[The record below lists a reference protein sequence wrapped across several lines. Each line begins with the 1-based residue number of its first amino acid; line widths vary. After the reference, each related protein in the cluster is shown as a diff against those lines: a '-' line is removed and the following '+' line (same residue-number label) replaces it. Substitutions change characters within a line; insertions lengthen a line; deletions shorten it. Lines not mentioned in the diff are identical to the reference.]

1 MAHAL
6 SDRERVVEYIKRETE
21 SAATFETDY
30 AEPCG
35 WRGNFVRI
43 NLKAVAEGKI
53 SAQTLADAFMA
64 SAIEVTEADLEA
76 WKCEWQDIER
86 AVMTLY
92 PTLEGLEEDSKAIA
106 QLLSVGKYVMHHSCH
121 YNAAYAPHYRIVSHK
136 EYEKLKIILK

>member
-1 MAHAL
+1 M
-6 SDRERVVEYIKRETE
+6 
-21 SAATFETDY
+21 TFETDY

-53 SAQTLADAFMA
+53 SAEALADAFMA

-76 WKCEWQDIER
+76 WKCEWQNIER

-106 QLLSVGKYVMHHSCH
+106 QLLSEGKYVMHHSCH
-121 YNAAYAPHYRIVSHK
+121 YNAAYTPHYRIVSRK
-136 EYEKLKIILK
+136 EYEKLKTILK

>member
-1 MAHAL
+1 
-6 SDRERVVEYIKRETE
+6 
-21 SAATFETDY
+21 
-30 AEPCG
+30 
-35 WRGNFVRI
+35 
-43 NLKAVAEGKI
+43 
-53 SAQTLADAFMA
+53 MA

-76 WKCEWQDIER
+76 WKCEWQDIEM

-106 QLLSVGKYVMHHSCH
+106 LLLSEGKYVMHHSCH